1 MHEFP
6 KPSIRVAL
14 YLLGV
19 FYPTLFEFATNIILD
34 STDTRVLWEV
44 IISYLIKICDK
55 CMIGTAEIT
64 IYKLTNNQYSK
75 IGQLVQYKHKK

>member
-44 IISYLIKICDK
+44 ISSYLKKICGK
-55 CMIGTAEIT
+55 CMIGSTDIT
-64 IYKLTNNQYSK
+64 IYKSTKNLLAK
-75 IGQLVQYKHKK
+75 